1 MLMLLTVDAG
11 NTNIVFG
18 GFSGDELC
26 FVSRMATAK
35 NITEDEYAAKIKDIL
50 SIHNVSE
57 KEVTGAIN
65 SSVVPALTPVLK
77 MAIKTVYN
85 VDAFLV
91 VPGMKTGINLL
102 VDNPAQVG
110 SDLICACVAA
120 YDKYPDGAIVLD
132 LGTATKIMA
141 IDKNGAFLGVSI
153 IPGVEIAMN
162 ALANNAALLP
172 QIALDAPKHIIGKN
186 TVQCMHSGII
196 YGNSSMID
204 GMLERIHDELQCD
217 MTYIATGGLANL
229 IIPHC
234 KHKIEQDPDLLLKGL
249 KILYEKNN

>member
-1 MLMLLTVDAG
+1 MLLTVDVG

-18 GFSGDELC
+18 GFLADKLC
-26 FVSRMATAK
+26 FVSRIATFK
-35 NITEDEYAAKIKDIL
+35 GFTEDEYAAKIKSIL
-50 SIHNVSE
+50 ALHDVTT
-57 KEVTGAIN
+57 KEVSGAII
-65 SSVVPALTPVLK
+65 SSVVPALTSILK
-77 MAIKTVYN
+77 KAIKTIYN
-85 VDAFLV
+85 VDAFV
-91 VPGMKTGINLL
+91 VGPGMKTGINLL

-120 YDKYPDGAIVLD
+120 HNLYPGGSIILD

-141 IDKNGAFLGVSI
+141 VDKNGAFLGVSI

-162 ALANNAALLP
+162 ALASGTALLP
-172 QIALDAPKHIIGKN
+172 QIALEAPKHVIGKN
-186 TVQCMHSGII
+186 TVECMHSGII
-196 YGNSSMID
+196 YGNASMID

-234 KHKIEQDPDLLLKGL
+234 KHKIEQDSHLLLKGL